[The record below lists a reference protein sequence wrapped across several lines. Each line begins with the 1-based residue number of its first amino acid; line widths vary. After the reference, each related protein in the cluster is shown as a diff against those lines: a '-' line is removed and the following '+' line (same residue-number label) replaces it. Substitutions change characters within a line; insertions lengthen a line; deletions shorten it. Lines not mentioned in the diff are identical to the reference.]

1 MIKIHQV
8 QKEDKLFR
16 WLHPG
21 QFKWDE
27 KRPTSAAFQDPY
39 MSVDIACLTSLQESY
54 ERAKK
59 NNKDAIAS
67 IVAQQA
73 FDKNQKVHH
82 CPSQVCKDS
91 GSNICMTDENCP
103 VYQNDGS
110 PNNLVYINDAHGC
123 VVGDKKRS
131 IAKFFAKECK
141 VERYPPPYEA

>member
-82 CPSQVCKDS
+82 CP
-91 GSNICMTDENCP
+91 
-103 VYQNDGS
+103 
-110 PNNLVYINDAHGC
+110 L
-123 VVGDKKRS
+123 
-131 IAKFFAKECK
+131 
-141 VERYPPPYEA
+141 